1 VNGNISTSTLT
12 TVSSGATLGGS
23 GTLGEVTVAAG
34 ATLAPGNSPGTLN
47 TGTLTLN
54 NTSVLSFELNPTNQT
69 VGSNI
74 NDLVSVTGNLTLD
87 GILNVV
93 ATSSDFLAATEG
105 MAWRLFNYTGTLTNN
120 GVTLGSM
127 PTLTGLVWEID
138 TATAGQVNL
147 VVVPEPGAALLGGLG
162 VIALLRRRRD

>member
-1 VNGNISTSTLT
+1 
-12 TVSSGATLGGS
+12 
-23 GTLGEVTVAAG
+23 
-34 ATLAPGNSPGTLN
+34 
-47 TGTLTLN
+47 
-54 NTSVLSFELNPTNQT
+54 
-69 VGSNI
+69 
-74 NDLVSVTGNLTLD
+74 
-87 GILNVV
+87 
-93 ATSSDFLAATEG
+93 